1 MANVK
6 KGKHACIGIDQS
18 YKRTGVSVAIDG
30 KLVRVSSVDL
40 AKMSKREARA
50 RVRDAVSKACTWAL
64 SHAESCDLVLERTRM
79 FSQKFVSVPYIKSM
93 GALNATIA
101 DTAAEKGV
109 DSWSVDTRCWKSEVV
124 GTSKGEANSFGVDEK
139 KWPAVKLVISL
150 GFEGSVK
157 LPVAGRR
164 SKGTFTD
171 GEDLKWEYDDDACDS
186 ACMALFWDHGDVTK
200 LVLED

>member
-1 MANVK
+1 MANAK

-30 KLVRVSSVDL
+30 KLERVDSVDL

-50 RVRDAVSKACTWAL
+50 RVREAVDKACEWAL

-79 FSQKFVSVPYIKSM
+79 FSQSFVSVPYIKSM

-101 DTAAEKGV
+101 DAAAEHGV

-124 GTSKGEANSFGVDEK
+124 GTSKGEANGFGVDEK

-150 GFEGSVK
+150 GFEGSAK
-157 LPVAGRR
+157 LPVTSRR

-171 GEDLKWEYDDDACDS
+171 EHGLRWEYDDDACDS
-186 ACMALFWDHGDVTK
+186 ACMALFWDYGDVTK

>member
-1 MANVK
+1 MAKVS
-6 KGKHACIGIDQS
+6 KGKHACIGVDQS

-30 KLVRVSSVDL
+30 KLANVSSVDL
-40 AKMSKREARA
+40 SKLSKREARA
-50 RVRDAVSKACTWAL
+50 RVREAVNKACEWAL

-101 DTAAEKGV
+101 DTAADHGV

-124 GTSKGEANSFGVDEK
+124 GTSKGEANDFGVDEK
-139 KWPAVKLVISL
+139 KWPAAKLVISL
-150 GFEGSVK
+150 GFEESVK
-157 LPVAGRR
+157 HAVTGRR

-171 GEDLKWEYDDDACDS
+171 EHGLKWEYDDDACDS
-186 ACMALFWDHGDVTK
+186 ACMALFWTEGDVTK